1 VIYLDS
7 SILVELYLGGNR
19 SQEARAILDA
29 PESKVASWLLMVE
42 VPVVLRRALSSS
54 ADRDALAACLERFD
68 ADLEDIGL
76 VDSLTDVGLRVRSDA
91 RFARCRALD
100 AVHACTALLMRE
112 WTGRAV
118 RLVTFDRRLG
128 ELGAELGLG
137 GVTG

>member
-7 SILVELYLGGNR
+7 SVLLELYLGGR
-19 SQEARAILDA
+19 RAAEARAILDE

-42 VPVVLRRALSSS
+42 VPVVLRLALGSTP
-54 ADRDALAACLERFD
+54 DRDVLAACLERFD

-100 AVHACTALLMRE
+100 AIHACTALLMRE

-118 RLVTFDRRLG
+118 RLATFDARLA
-128 ELGAELGLG
+128 ELGAELHL
-137 GVTG
+137 T